1 MDFEFPVSS
10 DRRCLVPVLRLG
22 IEKSQQSHSIENF
35 YLFEQAPL
43 KLSCGFGCQR
53 VLLWLLLSAF
63 VVLVAG
69 STGSR
74 RRINSN
80 PGSDGEK
87 CQHEWTAG
95 Q

>member
-10 DRRCLVPVLRLG
+10 DRLCLVPVLRLG
-22 IEKSQQSHSIENF
+22 IEKSQ
-35 YLFEQAPL
+35 QAPL

-53 VLLWLLLSAF
+53 VLLWLLLLLSAF